1 MLKTEEFPAG
11 IADLNSALPDVN
23 GDDLSHSK

>member
-1 MLKTEEFPAG
+1 MLKAEEFPAG
-11 IADLNSALPDVN
+11 VGNLNTALADVN